1 MTSVRTPSRWS
12 FLAATVL
19 ASACVDAPITADQ
32 LQPDGR
38 LRELGGH
45 QQAAFAAETDEV
57 KPVKQAVQVSAVLA
71 AEADGPLEDRN
82 AFSADVGAIHLHV
95 RADGLLEPRPVVY
108 RWAHEGF
115 EMAIPGML
123 APNGAMTLGASF
135 EIDPE
140 QTGTWQVDVLAG
152 PTAAHEGPRV
162 LFHREF
168 EVERLPHAEPVQ
180 NG

>member
-1 MTSVRTPSRWS
+1 MGLVRTLSRWTLWVAGI
-12 FLAATVL
+12 FATG
-19 ASACVDAPITADQ
+19 CVDAPITADQ
-32 LQPDGR
+32 LEPDGR
-38 LRELGGH
+38 LRSLGH
-45 QQAAFAAETDEV
+45 EQAAFAVEHPADRPTQ
-57 KPVKQAVQVSAVLA
+57 QAVQVSAVLA
-71 AEADGPLEDRN
+71 AEAKGPLEDRN
-82 AFSADVGAIHLHV
+82 AFAADVGAVHLHV

-108 RWAHEGF
+108 RWAHDGF

-140 QTGTWQVDVLAG
+140 QTGTWEVDVLAG
-152 PTAAHEGPRV
+152 PVAAGEDTVHV

-168 EVERLPHAEPVQ
+168 EVERLPSAEPVQ